1 MQDAMQLIKRFQQKT
16 SIRDP
21 KVDAWFMNQAL
32 YKEHGI
38 AHPSL
43 QKKSAPER
51 RSRSPMLPGP
61 RKVKSY
67 DEELYDKWLAANY
80 PIRSN
85 TQLLFG
91 DDFFDL
97 REEPWGMA
105 SKGRPSWPSW
115 VSDVLFG
122 RSTER
127 VGTVTDSKFHQEHA
141 WWKPTIHDK
150 EASGPVDAKWRVA
163 YREIG
168 LGEAKDDKRRDG
180 RKIRHLHPES

>member
-1 MQDAMQLIKRFQQKT
+1 MQLIKRFQKLT

-21 KVDAWFMNQAL
+21 KVDAWFMNQSL

-61 RKVKSY
+61 RKTKSY

-97 REEPWGMA
+97 TEQSWGMA
-105 SKGRPSWPSW
+105 SKGRHYWPLW
-115 VSDVLFG
+115 VGELLREDAGIQGTVSDPKWRPEG
-122 RSTER
+122 
-127 VGTVTDSKFHQEHA
+127 DWWQEA
-141 WWKPTIHDK
+141 VRDIDVKM
-150 EASGPVDAKWRVA
+150 DAKWRVA
-163 YREIG
+163 YRAIDS
-168 LGEAKDDKRRDG
+168 GEGKDDKRRDG
-180 RKIRHLHPES
+180 RGIRHLYPKS

>member
-1 MQDAMQLIKRFQQKT
+1 MQDAMQLIKRFQKLT

-61 RKVKSY
+61 RKTKSY

-97 REEPWGMA
+97 REEPWGTT
-105 SKGRPSWPSW
+105 SKGRPSWPQW
-115 VSDVLFG
+115 VSEVLRENDF
-122 RSTER
+122 
-127 VGTVTDSKFHQEHA
+127 
-141 WWKPTIHDK
+141 WKPTIHDK
-150 EASGPVDAKWRVA
+150 KASDPVDAEWRTA
-163 YREIG
+163 YRAIDS
-168 LGEAKDDKRRDG
+168 GEGKDDKRRNG
-180 RKIRHLHPES
+180 RGIRHLYPTS